1 MGIFTMP
8 NYRNR
13 YFLALIVFSVFSSLA
28 MGLEYSLYDAGSG
41 RKCSSRRCLS
51 IDEII
56 TRSKK
61 NSYGSRK
68 QVETLFRSRQSIKMK
83 ISRLLPSLNISLL
96 GSGLIQDYTVLPS
109 LVGFLFPS
117 NWFRWKE
124 SKLFY
129 LAERESFISLL
140 ANQVIESQELYYYLH
155 QEMIDAEIY
164 KHHYEQM
171 GVLIE
176 YFKKN
181 LPEGESTDFK
191 ISRIQALESQSKIKS
206 MVLNNDFKDTL
217 PLLAHII
224 ALDVEE
230 DWDSNSIQYIP
241 LPKLENMEDMD
252 FRPYY
257 VDTIEKSH
265 EVKALKYLQ
274 IASKYSRKSRVFEF
288 LSPLGGTDNSLGYGY
303 LSSLKIE
310 KSNLK
315 TLQIKEEETC
325 SLLKVNIHAQ
335 VLNHNAS
342 KLAYLE
348 SLKGRQSAMT
358 QLSTVLKNLEE
369 KKELDIDK
377 LTEAL
382 YLAVNF
388 DLQKNQAQ
396 HYYMVSLAKIK
407 RLLWEGDNYKNLEQ
421 EVPQN
426 QKTKWYKKLTKS
438 LGKRIL

>member
-1 MGIFTMP
+1 MT
-8 NYRNR
+8 
-13 YFLALIVFSVFSSLA
+13 SSLA
-28 MGLEYSLYDAGSG
+28 MSLDYHLFDADTST
-41 RKCSSRRCLS
+41 RCSASRCLS
-51 IDEII
+51 MNEIVS
-56 TRSKK
+56 RSKK

-68 QVETLFRSRQSIKMK
+68 QVEILFRSRQSIKLK
-83 ISRLLPSLNISLL
+83 ISRLLPSLKISLI
-96 GSGLIQDYTVLPS
+96 GSGMIQDYTVLPS
-109 LVGFLFPS
+109 LVGFLFPT

-124 SKLFY
+124 SKIFY

-155 QEMIDAEIY
+155 QEMLDAEIY

-171 GVLIE
+171 GTLIDYLKE
-176 YFKKN
+176 N
-181 LPEGESTDFK
+181 LPPGEETDFK

-217 PLLAHII
+217 PLLAHVI
-224 ALDVEE
+224 ALDVED
-230 DWDSNSIQYIP
+230 DWDNNSIESIP
-241 LPKLENMEDMD
+241 LPKLEDIDEMD

-257 VDTIEKSH
+257 VDIIEKSH

-274 IASKYSRKSRVFEF
+274 VASKYSRKSRMFEF
-288 LSPLGGTDNSLGYGY
+288 LSPLGDTDSSLGYGY

-315 TLQIKEEETC
+315 TLQIKEEETS

-348 SLKGRQSAMT
+348 TLKGRQAAQT
-358 QLSTVLKNLEE
+358 QLSTVLKNL
-369 KKELDIDK
+369 KNNKDLDIDK

-382 YLAVNF
+382 YLAINF

-396 HYYMVSLAKIK
+396 HYYLVSLAKIK
-407 RLLWEGDNYKNLEQ
+407 RLLWMGDDYKNLEQ

-426 QKTKWYKKLTKS
+426 QKNKWYKKLTKS